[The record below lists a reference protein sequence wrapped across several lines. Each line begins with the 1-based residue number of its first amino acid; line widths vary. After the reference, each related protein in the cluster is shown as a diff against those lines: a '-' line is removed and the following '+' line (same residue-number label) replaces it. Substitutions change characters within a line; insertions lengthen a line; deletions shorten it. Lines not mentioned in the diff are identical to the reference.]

1 MLEACTVL
9 FGILKRIGW
18 ENQEPWS
25 GGQDH

>member
-1 MLEACTVL
+1 MLETGTVS